1 MISNVYISCWMYMM
15 HCRIELVE
23 FWVKNA
29 KSALQTRR
37 NSLLAKWFANSEIP
51 QMKFANGEMVLPLPT
66 SQLLVGSSWGL

>member
-1 MISNVYISCWMYMM
+1 MM

-37 NSLLAKWFANSEIP
+37 NLLLAKYFASSKIPHMKLAISE
-51 QMKFANGEMVLPLPT
+51 MLMPLPT
-66 SQLLVGSSWGL
+66 SLWLVGSSWGR